1 MNRLP
6 GFKMMEERFR
16 QRGAAFRQGLCLND
30 LDIMTG
36 TPRELHHR
44 LFPVYFKGERT
55 GRTEEHQGP
64 GGQKRFTQGCPRPLR
79 DGDGVSPQ
87 LLAKGM
93 EKHGIT
99 GDAEQAAL
107 DLAFSSGWLQKGPLD
122 EIQLT
127 KKGFGLDF
135 GQ

>member
-1 MNRLP
+1 MSDSDMATVARKL
-6 GFKMMEERFR
+6 MYWLVSV
-16 QRGAAFRQGLCLND
+16 QG
-30 LDIMTG
+30 
-36 TPRELHHR
+36 
-44 LFPVYFKGERT
+44 
-55 GRTEEHQGP
+55 
-64 GGQKRFTQGCPRPLR
+64 LR

-107 DLAFSSGWLQKGPLD
+107 DLAFSNSWLQKGPLN